1 MHLMTRSGTAS
12 TGSDMSELEK
22 LDMASITKF
31 RFVGAVEA
39 EQTTSTD
46 EDSLPVALQ
55 KLLAEIA
62 TFYHVV
68 HEAHWN
74 VTGADFYQYHKFFDE
89 IVSDVYD
96 SIDPIAENIRKLGSK
111 PAYRMSEL
119 FKQST
124 LPDNDIKT
132 DNAVALAGTLGD
144 LNKKIIDIL
153 KNTFDL
159 ANKINEQG
167 VANFIAERIDA
178 HQKWQWFL
186 EASTG

>member
-1 MHLMTRSGTAS
+1 
-12 TGSDMSELEK
+12 MSELEK
-22 LDMASITKF
+22 LDVSSLKQF
-31 RFVGAVEA
+31 RFVGSIEQEPVE
-39 EQTTSTD
+39 QDDNTD
-46 EDSLPVALQ
+46 LTGALQ
-55 KLLAEIA
+55 KLLADVA

-74 VTGADFYQYHKFFDE
+74 VTGNDFYQYHKFFDE

-96 SIDPIAENIRKLGSK
+96 SIDPIAENIRKLGAK

-119 FKQST
+119 FKQAT

-132 DNAVALAGTLGD
+132 DNAVALAATLGS

-153 KNTFDL
+153 KSTFDK
-159 ANKINEQG
+159 ANSVNEQG
-167 VANFIAERIDA
+167 VANFIAERIDS

-186 EASTG
+186 EASAG